1 MREFKEYIR
10 TDIALKESS
19 LRLTVTNANHIY
31 VEAQDGWP
39 HRGRR
44 YHYTAHV
51 IFDGEKWVLQPD
63 MGSSAVY
70 CPESTSAGER
80 AMTASV
86 LAQLNAALLGDA
98 DFTKLRAQAQEVEA
112 NNEIHRAEVR
122 IRNLRDQLLLLE
134 SCVTDLEMV
143 EENAKQGSFPKA
155 YKQGV

>member
-1 MREFKEYIR
+1 MREFKEYIQ
-10 TDIALKESS
+10 THIPLKDAT

-51 IFDGEKWVLQPD
+51 IFDGEKWVPQPD

-70 CPESTSAGER
+70 CPDSTSAGER
-80 AMTASV
+80 TMTASV
-86 LAQLNAALLGDA
+86 LEQLNAALLGDA
-98 DFTKLRAQAQEVEA
+98 GFTKLRAQAQAVEA
-112 NNEIHRAEVR
+112 NNGIYRAEER
-122 IRNLRDQLLLLE
+122 IRDLRDQLLLLE

-143 EENAKQGSFPKA
+143 EENAKQGSFSKA
-155 YKQGV
+155 YKQRV

>member
-51 IFDGEKWVLQPD
+51 VFDGEKWVLQPD

-80 AMTASV
+80 TMTASV
-86 LAQLNAALLGDA
+86 LEQLNMALLGDEGFA
-98 DFTKLRAQAQEVEA
+98 KLRAAAQEVEA

-122 IRNLRDQLLLLE
+122 IKDLREQLILLE
-134 SCVTDLEMV
+134 SQVAFLQMV
-143 EENAKQGSFPKA
+143 EDEAKRGSFPKA